1 MLKLT
6 GWCRIRIRLSNND
19 MFNYVA
25 WAIRASMSRLRPTN
39 EYKPIFSPW
48 WLTFLK
54 VIKYINKNPIKKPTQ
69 PKFLRGAWDIKL
81 MNGVEMLGFDYKS
94 ISLGLENG

>member
-1 MLKLT
+1 MINL
-6 GWCRIRIRLSNND
+6 
-19 MFNYVA
+19 F
-25 WAIRASMSRLRPTN
+25 
-39 EYKPIFSPW
+39 
-48 WLTFLK
+48 K

-69 PKFLRGAWDIKL
+69 PKFSTQSLYSKL